1 MTSLIQITYALKALT
16 DITRLRMMRLLV
28 SRRAE
33 IGVSEF
39 VDSLQ
44 GLPYNVSKQLKIL
57 EQAGLV
63 RSSKQG
69 RNVYYRLGTDDAA
82 VVDRLLQLIASLPD
96 TGGDFA
102 SDLRRY
108 DRHVEG
114 GMEPEEEIADE
125 DSEPESPDEGVEET
139 EELPSHLL

>member
-1 MTSLIQITYALKALT
+1 MTILIQITDALKAVT
-16 DITRLRMMRLLV
+16 DITRLRMIRLLV
-28 SRRAE
+28 SRRIE

-63 RSSKQG
+63 RSRKEG
-69 RNVYYRLGTDDAA
+69 RNVYYRLGSDDA
-82 VVDRLLQLIASLPD
+82 VVIDRLLQLIVSLPD

-108 DRHVEG
+108 DGHVEA
-114 GMEPEEEIADE
+114 GMEPEEVIIDE
-125 DSEPESPDEGVEET
+125 DNESESPDEGGEET
-139 EELPSHLL
+139 EDLPSHLL